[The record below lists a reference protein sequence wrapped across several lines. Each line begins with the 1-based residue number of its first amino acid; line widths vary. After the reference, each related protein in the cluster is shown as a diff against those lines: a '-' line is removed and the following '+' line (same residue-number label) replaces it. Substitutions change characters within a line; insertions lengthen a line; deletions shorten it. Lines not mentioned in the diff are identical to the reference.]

1 VIGVEPDCPFTPA
14 MLKKVAYAGVQLASF
29 VQATGD
35 LEALAEAKV
44 SRERVQRWTKRIG
57 NQRVTQIKE
66 QAEAYQELSLPDR
79 GRSPVD
85 QVPQVAM
92 RCHATDRDLHQQSG
106 QAGLHIGR
114 MADQLLEST
123 VRHTDRGS
131 RCWMLDAGYK
141 LRERDAQRGEGN
153 VKCYLAAGPVR
164 ADCGHSQPE
173 LYRTPEFGDR

>member
-1 VIGVEPDCPFTPA
+1 
-14 MLKKVAYAGVQLASF
+14 MQLASF

-57 NQRVTQIKE
+57 NQRVAQIKE

-106 QAGLHIGR
+106 QAGLHFGR
-114 MADQLLEST
+114 IADQLLEST

-131 RCWMLDAGYK
+131 RC
-141 LRERDAQRGEGN
+141 
-153 VKCYLAAGPVR
+153 
-164 ADCGHSQPE
+164 
-173 LYRTPEFGDR
+173 